1 MSAYIVIWTQAENDL
16 GVDVAASE
24 AGGEEVVDGAENGG
38 EDVGCGNDLRRKFSL
53 EEGWCKNVVVFVR
66 C

>member
-38 EDVGCGNDLRRKFSL
+38 EDVGCGNDLRRKVQL
-53 EEGWCKNVVVFVR
+53 GGG
-66 C
+66 

>member
-1 MSAYIVIWTQAENDL
+1 
-16 GVDVAASE
+16 VDVAASE
-24 AGGEEVVDGAENGG
+24 ARGEEIVDGTENGR
-38 EDVGCGNDLRRKFSL
+38 EDVNGGNDLRRKFSL